1 MKISSGGRSV
11 LEWVPLPSVSEL
23 SQKVFWILFYQS
35 FLDLSILLSDFLI
48 PLDVLGLGRNM
59 GRLFPRCTPV
69 KVPSPGVLCSLEGG
83 YPCTAGDSMLW

>member
-23 SQKVFWILFYQS
+23 SQKVSRLLFYQS
-35 FLDLSILLSDFLI
+35 FLDLYIFLSDFLTPSMCWVKAGI
-48 PLDVLGLGRNM
+48 WTG
-59 GRLFPRCTPV
+59 CTPS